1 VDGPFCIRG
10 QEELV
15 SVYVQGVIWVLGAGI
30 LAGLL
35 AYLVRRIGAS
45 EGVIENNEAAGQVF
59 TIVGGLQAVLVAFV
73 LIALFDSVSAAED
86 GSYAEAEAM
95 VATTWAADALPA
107 PVGDQVRVQARQYL
121 TTVAAEEWPA
131 MRASQAPGDAGWAQL
146 DQLRRTIDAAKA
158 DDDWANDRKSEAAN
172 QLWQVYQA
180 RQGRL
185 TAAQSPGVSTVV
197 WFALIAGSFMTV
209 ALPLM
214 FGGPRPLTHIL
225 IVSILAGTLA
235 LLLFATAQL
244 QNPFSGGARVE
255 PAAFEAAAVR
265 LR

>member
-1 VDGPFCIRG
+1 MSI
-10 QEELV
+10 
-15 SVYVQGVIWVLGAGI
+15 YVQGVVWVLGAAVV
-30 LAGLL
+30 AGLV

-45 EGVIENNEAAGQVF
+45 DGVMENNEAAGQVF
-59 TIVGGLQAVLVAFV
+59 TIVGGLQAVLLAFV
-73 LIALFDSVSAAED
+73 LIALFDAVSTAED

-107 PVGDQVRVQARQYL
+107 PVGDEVRAQARQYL
-121 TTVAAEEWPA
+121 TTVSAEEWPA
-131 MRASQAPGDAGWAQL
+131 MREGRDVDGKGWAEL
-146 DQLRRTIDAAKA
+146 DQLRRTVDAAKA
-158 DDDWANDRKSEAAN
+158 DDDWTGDRKSEAAN
-172 QLWQVYQA
+172 QLWQVYQQREA
-180 RQGRL
+180 RL
-185 TAAQSPGVSTVV
+185 TAAQSPGVSSVV
-197 WFALIAGSFMTV
+197 WFALIAGSVMTV

-255 PAAFEAAAVR
+255 PAAFDAAAAR

>member
-1 VDGPFCIRG
+1 
-10 QEELV
+10 V
-15 SVYVQGVIWVLGAGI
+15 SIYVQGVIWVLGAAI
-30 LAGLL
+30 VAGLL
-35 AYLVRRIGAS
+35 AYIVRRIGAS
-45 EGVIENNEAAGQVF
+45 DGVIENNEAAGQVF

-73 LIALFDSVSAAED
+73 LIALFDSVSAAQD

-95 VATTWAADALPA
+95 IATSWAADALPA
-107 PVGDQVRVQARQYL
+107 PVGDQVRTQARQYL
-121 TTVAAEEWPA
+121 TTVSTEEWPA
-131 MRASQAPGDAGWAQL
+131 MRTGQTSGGTGWTEL
-146 DQLRRTIDAAKA
+146 DQLRRTIDAATA
-158 DDDWANDRKSEAAN
+158 DDDWANDRKTEAAN

-180 RQGRL
+180 REARL
-185 TAAQSPGVSTVV
+185 TAAQSAGVSAVV

-214 FGGPRPLTHIL
+214 FGGPRPVTHIL

-235 LLLFATAQL
+235 LLLFAIAQL

-255 PAAFEAAAVR
+255 PAAFEAAVTR